1 MQLAPQDGHWFRSAD
16 ELRSAVHF
24 ERHFGVEMRCFK
36 DRFSNIDALFR
47 ASVARRRDHEALA
60 AADRRITYGDLEL
73 MVDACAAHLQLH
85 SIARGDR
92 VVLLLGNRPE
102 FLVLVLACARI
113 GAVSV
118 PVGIRHVREEVR
130 YVVQNCGAVALFHEA
145 ELEAAIGPLSDTPTI
160 RLQVALAGAEGGP
173 HWQPFVT
180 RGDAPALQS
189 AGEEDTAVLLYT
201 SGTTGRPKGA
211 MLTNLGLVH
220 SVMHFARCYELD
232 AETRTML
239 AVPSSHVTGLVSL
252 LLTTLYIGGT
262 TVLMRTFRARD
273 FLLLAEREG
282 ITYTLMV
289 PAMYLLCL
297 RDESLAHFGLDTWRV
312 GGFGGSPMPRVAIEQ
327 LAERLPRLRLQNA
340 YGATETTSPTALMP
354 GNSGLAHPDSVGQV
368 VPCGEVCI
376 VDEQGREVSPG
387 ESGELWIRG
396 PMVVPG
402 YWENP
407 EANERAFDRGFWKSG
422 DVGSKDADGFIR
434 VFDRLKDM
442 INRGGYKVFS
452 AEVENVLAQHS
463 HVLES
468 AVVGVPCPVLH
479 ERVRAIV
486 YTTAPDASANELRAF
501 CAQRLADYKVP
512 EFIELRRDPLPRNA
526 NGKIQKNE
534 LRASPSNAG
543 D

>member
-1 MQLAPQDGHWFRSAD
+1 MRPAPQDAYWFRSAD
-16 ELRSAVHF
+16 ELGSAVQIEH
-24 ERHFGVEMRCFK
+24 HFGVEMRCFK
-36 DRFSNIDALFR
+36 DRAANVDAIFR
-47 ASVARRRDHEALA
+47 ASAARRGAHEALA
-60 AADRRITYGDLEL
+60 VGDRRITYRDLDA
-73 MVDACAAHLQLH
+73 MVEASAAHLQLRG
-85 SIARGDR
+85 IARGER

-118 PVGIRHVREEVR
+118 PVGTRQVRDEVR

-145 ELEAAIGPLSDTPTI
+145 DLMAAMPATAETPTV
-160 RLQVALAGAEGGP
+160 RLLVALAGADGGP
-173 HWQPFVT
+173 QWQPFLAQGT
-180 RGDAPALQS
+180 APAPQFG
-189 AGEEDTAVLLYT
+189 GEEETAVLLYT

-220 SVMHFARCYELD
+220 SVMHFARCYQLD
-232 AETRTML
+232 DETRTML
-239 AVPSSHVTGLVSL
+239 AVPCSHVTGLVSL
-252 LLTTLYIGGT
+252 LLSTLYVGGT
-262 TVLMRTFRARD
+262 TVLMPTFRARD
-273 FLLLAEREG
+273 FLVLAERER

-297 RDESLAHFGLDTWRV
+297 RDELLPQFRLETWRV

-327 LAERLPRLRLQNA
+327 LAARLPRLRLQNA
-340 YGATETTSPTALMP
+340 YGATETTSPTSLMP
-354 GNSGLAHPDSVGQV
+354 GNSGLTHPDSVGQV

-387 ESGELWIRG
+387 ETGELWIRG

-407 EANERAFDRGFWKSG
+407 DANALGFDRGFWKSG
-422 DVGSKDADGFIR
+422 DVGSRDADGFVR

-452 AEVENVLAQHS
+452 AEVEDVLAQHP

-468 AVVGVPCPVLH
+468 AVVGFPCPVLH

-486 YTTAPDASANELRAF
+486 YTTAPDAAADKLRAF
-501 CAQRLADYKVP
+501 CAERLADYKVP
-512 EFIELRRDPLPRNA
+512 EFIELRREPLPRNA
-526 NGKIQKNE
+526 NGKIQKNQ
-534 LRASPSNAG
+534 LRALPS
-543 D
+543 